1 MSTFIAKMQ
10 VQSDKSNNDKCEKEN
25 TKESAKRE
33 IFEEK
38 KDALMFKLTELYH
51 EKVRKAISQTAD
63 RGERVKYMNFTY
75 EDFKANLH
83 GIGKPSDVQSLW
95 LSEMANPE
103 SKYLKITD
111 GDDLE
116 CFEGLKWN
124 IWGNSKFTTVF
135 EW

>member
-1 MSTFIAKMQ
+1 MQ
-10 VQSDKSNNDKCEKEN
+10 VKATVSQNEKFEKEKSNEVLKQK
-25 TKESAKRE
+25 
-33 IFEEK
+33 IFEEN

-51 EKVRKAISQTAD
+51 EKLMKAISLAASK
-63 RGERVKYMNFTY
+63 GERVKYMNFTY
-75 EDFKANLH
+75 DDFNGKFCN
-83 GIGKPSDVQSLW
+83 IGKPAKVQLLW
-95 LSEMANPE
+95 LREMTNPE

-116 CFEGLKWN
+116 CLEGLKWN

>member
-1 MSTFIAKMQ
+1 MSSFITQMQ
-10 VQSDKSNNDKCEKEN
+10 EKANNFNNEKHEKDTSSDFKG
-25 TKESAKRE
+25 
-33 IFEEK
+33 FQEK

-51 EKVRKAISQTAD
+51 EKLRKAISQASY

-75 EDFKANLH
+75 DDFKANLH
-83 GIGKPSDVQSLW
+83 GIGNPAKVQSLW

-103 SKYLKITD
+103 SKYLKIAD

-116 CFEGLKWN
+116 CLEGLKWN